1 LYTKHAGTIS
11 MFLQYLHIV
20 YFLFKFVHGVSI
32 LQKLP
37 ELESE
42 ISHQG
47 AQEMFTQLTEKNHY
61 KRFVETNYFYVY
73 VFC

>member
-1 LYTKHAGTIS
+1 

-20 YFLFKFVHGVSI
+20 YFLYKIAYGGSI

-37 ELESE
+37 ELASE

-47 AQEMFTQLTEKNHY
+47 VQEMFTHLTVKNHY
-61 KRFVETNYFYVY
+61 KRFVETNYLYVY